1 MRGIVRL
8 GRKRNRMKIMKIMK
22 YFTVAAFI
30 MSNACAANSQSS
42 SKNILELDPNIIAA
56 AMCNGA
62 LFAVSMTNFEKG
74 ILNEERAR
82 VMLRTTSLAFWLTS
96 TKHQSVQHLFKYA
109 SDYEEYF
116 SDSYE
121 STYDDVVDGNYTW
134 DSQAEVDVCTA
145 RIFEPLTSVTAQDM
159 QRSGIPDYFKFSAS
173 IAADADKRFDYIL
186 KLMKAMQ

>member
-8 GRKRNRMKIMKIMK
+8 GRKRNRIKVIK
-22 YFTVAAFI
+22 YLTVAAFI

-56 AMCNGA
+56 SVCNGA
-62 LFAVSMTNFEKG
+62 LFGVSMANFGKG

-82 VMLRTTSLAFWLTS
+82 VMLRTSTLAFWLTA
-96 TKHQSVQHLFKYA
+96 TKLQSVQHLREYG
-109 SDYEEYF
+109 SDYDEFF

-121 STYDDVVDGNYTW
+121 SILDDIADGNYTW
-134 DSQAEVDVCTA
+134 DSQEEVDVCTA

-159 QRSGIPDYFKFSAS
+159 QRLGIADYFQFIAA

-186 KLMKAMQ
+186 ALMKAMQ